1 MKGVAHPG
9 VDDHPLHACLLPQ
22 EEQAHLAADPLPETS
37 EPQRVKVAE
46 DLLVHL
52 GRAVDRPV
60 HFCDEGAS
68 VGAVK
73 TVLGYS
79 L

>member
-1 MKGVAHPG
+1 MTA
-9 VDDHPLHACLLPQ
+9 LACALGDLFK
-22 EEQAHLAADPLPETS
+22 
-37 EPQRVKVAE
+37 RVKVAE

-60 HFCDEGAS
+60 HFCYEGAS